1 MLCLGLKNN
10 FALSVY
16 IDGKHADSVDY
27 NLYKSKL
34 SMINVVMY
42 AEGRTLLYKQIG
54 LIRAYSFVS
63 NLTSIIVTRNKIL
76 PT

>member
-16 IDGKHADSVDY
+16 IDEKHADSVDY

-42 AEGRTLLYKQIG
+42 A
-54 LIRAYSFVS
+54 
-63 NLTSIIVTRNKIL
+63 
-76 PT
+76 